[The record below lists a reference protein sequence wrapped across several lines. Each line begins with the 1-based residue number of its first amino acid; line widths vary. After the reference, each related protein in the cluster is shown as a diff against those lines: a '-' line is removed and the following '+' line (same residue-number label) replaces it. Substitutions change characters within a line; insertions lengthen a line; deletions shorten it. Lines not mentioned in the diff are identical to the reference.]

1 MALLEPAPECYVA
14 ERDSNLAPM
23 LSFMYRMRD
32 AGESVDQAPGLPGS
46 PSLPPFYEDAEW
58 SDLSMKDLVAIE
70 TTAKAFIR
78 ELEAGQK
85 RLRALRDTN
94 VRLPEFVDAEES
106 ADPPFFKFPPP
117 EPPSPGSEM
126 SELSVKDILA
136 IETTARAFIREMEA
150 ARQRLLQIP
159 QTEQEFEEESRK
171 RARRLVQVMTSCP
184 PPPERELSVSISPT
198 HTPDSQAPDTPPDMR
213 LLMAAAGD
221 RTDLGDRLLAIHEA
235 AMEAVEARA
244 QQADIHEAAMEKKKK
259 ADEFELNESG
269 ANVRTDR

>member
-1 MALLEPAPECYVA
+1 
-14 ERDSNLAPM
+14 
-23 LSFMYRMRD
+23 
-32 AGESVDQAPGLPGS
+32 
-46 PSLPPFYEDAEW
+46 
-58 SDLSMKDLVAIE
+58 MKDLVAIE

-78 ELEAGQK
+78 ELEASQK

-136 IETTARAFIREMEA
+136 IETTARASIREMEA
-150 ARQRLLQIP
+150 ARQRLRDA
-159 QTEQEFEEESRK
+159 QTEQEFEEERRK

-198 HTPDSQAPDTPPDMR
+198 HTHQIHKPPTRLQICDS
-213 LLMAAAGD
+213 
-221 RTDLGDRLLAIHEA
+221 
-235 AMEAVEARA
+235 
-244 QQADIHEAAMEKKKK
+244 
-259 ADEFELNESG
+259 
-269 ANVRTDR
+269 